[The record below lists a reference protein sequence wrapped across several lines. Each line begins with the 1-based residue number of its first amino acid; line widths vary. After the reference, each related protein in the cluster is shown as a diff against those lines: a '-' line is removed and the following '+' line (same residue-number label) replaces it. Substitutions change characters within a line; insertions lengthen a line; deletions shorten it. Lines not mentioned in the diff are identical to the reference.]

1 MMRIDLLPAWTL
13 TNFQPAFYDS
23 ESATVLQ
30 QMSKVYAKMQELLK
44 DYNAF
49 VNEINNT
56 ITDFQTGINKD
67 FSCFK
72 NCIIQTMNNYISTID
87 TKINLQD
94 SNIANKFDEQDT
106 IIANAINYMKDNI
119 VQTTTDVINQAI
131 ENGTIRADLLL
142 EYNPLNESL
151 TFRIE
156 PEEGE

>member
-1 MMRIDLLPAWTL
+1 MRIDLLPVWTL
-13 TNFQPAFYDS
+13 TNLQSAFYDS

-49 VNEINNT
+49 VNEINTT
-56 ITDFQTGINKD
+56 ITDFQTGIIKD
-67 FSCFK
+67 FNCFK
-72 NCIIQTMNNYISTID
+72 NCITETMNNYITTID

-94 SNIANKFDEQDT
+94 SAIANKFSEQDNL
-106 IIANAINYMKDNI
+106 INEAINYMKDNI

>member
-1 MMRIDLLPAWTL
+1 MRIDLLPVWTL
-13 TNFQPAFYDS
+13 TNLQPAFYDS

-30 QMSKVYAKMQELLK
+30 QMSKVYAKMQELLT
-44 DYNAF
+44 DYNNF
-49 VNEINNT
+49 VKEVNT
-56 ITDFQTGINKD
+56 NIDNFQNGIISDFE
-67 FSCFK
+67 CFK
-72 NCIIQTMNNYISTID
+72 NCITKTMNDYIATID

-94 SNIANKFDEQDT
+94 SNIANKFSEQDT
-106 IIANAINYMKDNI
+106 LIENAINYMKDNI

>member
-1 MMRIDLLPAWTL
+1 MRIDLLPVWTL
-13 TNFQPAFYDS
+13 TNLQPAFYDS

-30 QMSKVYAKMQELLK
+30 QMSKVYAKMQELLT
-44 DYNAF
+44 DYNNF
-49 VNEINNT
+49 VKEVNT
-56 ITDFQTGINKD
+56 YIEDFENGITKD
-67 FSCFK
+67 FKCFRE
-72 NCIIQTMNNYISTID
+72 CITKTMNDYIATID

-94 SNIANKFDEQDT
+94 SNIANKFSEQDT
-106 IIANAINYMKDNI
+106 LIENAINYMKDNI

>member
-1 MMRIDLLPAWTL
+1 MRIDLLPVWTL
-13 TNFQPAFYDS
+13 TNLQPAFYDS

-44 DYNAF
+44 DYNNF
-49 VNEINNT
+49 VKEVNT
-56 ITDFQTGINKD
+56 NIDDFQNGIISD
-67 FSCFK
+67 FECFK
-72 NCIIQTMNNYISTID
+72 NCITKTMNDYIATID

-94 SNIANKFDEQDT
+94 SNIANKFSEQDKL
-106 IIANAINYMKDNI
+106 IENAINYMKDNI